1 MSGFTRERVTGGLS
15 MAARPGSVIFVLIT
29 IFIDAIGF
37 GLIMPVL
44 PQLLMRVGDIGLSD
58 AIGVGAWMGL
68 AMAVASFISAPILGN
83 LSDRYGRRPTLL
95 ISLGG
100 LAVDYLFLAVAHTLP
115 LIFIGRILS
124 GAFGGSYSTAM
135 AAIADITP
143 VKERAKTFGFVSAA
157 FGVGFV
163 LGPAIGGLLGEYGE
177 RAPFYVA
184 AAIAG
189 LNFIYGLIVF
199 PETLKPENRRAFSLA
214 RANPLGALK
223 VLRGI
228 PGMAGVV
235 IVLILWQIASLV
247 YPMTWSFYGIAQF
260 GWSPRLIG
268 LSLAA
273 VGVTIA
279 LSQTF
284 ITGPAVKKFGERD
297 AATIG
302 LIVAIAGF
310 VSYAFITETWM
321 AFAAMVFIA
330 LQGLVQPSLM
340 AMLSR
345 RATPETQGEVQGISA
360 MTLGLGSIIAPLV
373 LTTPMAYF
381 TGPDAPVYFPGA
393 PYVIAAGFGVVGLVM
408 LRRLPRVTPA

>member
-1 MSGFTRERVTGGLS
+1 V
-15 MAARPGSVIFVLIT
+15 AARPGSAIFVLIT

-44 PQLLMRVGDIGLSD
+44 PQLLMRVGGLELPD
-58 AIGVGAWMGL
+58 AIGIGAWMGL
-68 AMAVASFISAPILGN
+68 AMAVAAFVSAPVLGN
-83 LSDRYGRRPTLL
+83 LSDRFGRRPILL

-100 LAVDYLFLAVAHTLP
+100 LAVDYLLLAVANTLP
-115 LIFIGRILS
+115 LVFAGRVLS
-124 GAFGGSYSTAM
+124 GFFGGSYSTAM
-135 AAIADITP
+135 AALSDITP
-143 VKERAKTFGFVSAA
+143 PDERAKTFGFVSAA

-184 AAIAG
+184 AAMAG
-189 LNFIYGLIVF
+189 LNLLYGMIIF
-199 PETLKPENRRAFSLA
+199 PETLKAGNRRPFSLA
-214 RANPLGALK
+214 RANPMGAFR
-223 VLRGI
+223 VMQAI
-228 PGMAGVV
+228 PGMTGVAV
-235 IVLILWQIASLV
+235 VLILWQIASLV

-260 GWSPRLIG
+260 GWTARMIG

-273 VGVTIA
+273 VGITIA
-279 LSQTF
+279 ISQIF
-284 ITGPAVKKFGERD
+284 ITGPAVKRFGERD

-302 LIVAIAGF
+302 LVVAVAGF
-310 VSYAFITETWM
+310 LTYAFITETWM

-360 MTLGLGSIIAPLV
+360 MALGLGSIAGPLV
-373 LTTPMAYF
+373 LTSPMAYF
-381 TGPDAPVYFPGA
+381 TSADAPFYFPGA
-393 PYVIAAGFGVVGLVM
+393 PYVIAAGFGLAALVM
-408 LRRLPRVTPA
+408 LRWLPRASRV

>member
-1 MSGFTRERVTGGLS
+1 

-44 PQLLMRVGDIGLSD
+44 PQLLMRVGDIELSD
-58 AIGVGAWMGL
+58 AIGIGAWMGL

-83 LSDRYGRRPTLL
+83 LSDRYGRRPILL

-143 VKERAKTFGFVSAA
+143 VEERAKTFGFVSAA

-163 LGPAIGGLLGEYGE
+163 LGPAIGGMLGEYGE

-184 AAIAG
+184 AAMAG

-381 TGPDAPVYFPGA
+381 TGPNAPVYFPGA

>member
-1 MSGFTRERVTGGLS
+1 
-15 MAARPGSVIFVLIT
+15 MAARSASAVFVLIT

-44 PQLLMRVGDIGLSD
+44 PQLLMRVGQIELSD
-58 AIGVGAWMGL
+58 AIEIGAWMGL
-68 AMAVASFISAPILGN
+68 AMAVASFVSAPILGN
-83 LSDRYGRRPTLL
+83 LSDRFGRRPILL
-95 ISLGG
+95 ISLAG
-100 LAVDYLFLAVAHTLP
+100 LAVDYLLLAVASTLP

-135 AAIADITP
+135 AALSDFTPAD
-143 VKERAKTFGFVSAA
+143 ERAKIFGFVSAA

-184 AAIAG
+184 SSLAG
-189 LNFIYGLIVF
+189 INLLYGLFVF
-199 PETLKPENRRAFSLA
+199 PETLKAENRRSFLLT
-214 RANPLGALK
+214 RANPLGAFRIMRA
-223 VLRGI
+223 V
-228 PGMAGVV
+228 PGMTGVAV
-235 IVLILWQIASLV
+235 VLTLWQIASLV

-260 GWSPRLIG
+260 GWSTRMIG
-268 LSLAA
+268 ISLAA
-273 VGVTIA
+273 VGITIA

-302 LIVAIAGF
+302 LAVAICGF
-310 VSYAFITETWM
+310 FTYALITETWM
-321 AFAAMVFIA
+321 AFAAMAFIA

-360 MTLGLGSIIAPLV
+360 MALGLGSIAGPLV
-373 LTTPMAYF
+373 LTSPMAYF
-381 TGPDAPVYFPGA
+381 TSAEAPYHFPGA
-393 PYVIAAGFGVVGLVM
+393 PYVIAAFFGLAALVM
-408 LRRLPRVTPA
+408 LRRLPRVGA

>member
-1 MSGFTRERVTGGLS
+1 

-44 PQLLMRVGDIGLSD
+44 PQLLMRVGNIELSD

-83 LSDRYGRRPTLL
+83 LSDRYGRRPILL

-143 VKERAKTFGFVSAA
+143 VEERAKTFGFVSAA

-184 AAIAG
+184 AAMAG

-310 VSYAFITETWM
+310 ISYAFITETWM

>member
-1 MSGFTRERVTGGLS
+1 
-15 MAARPGSVIFVLIT
+15 MAARPGSVIFILIT

-44 PQLLMRVGDIGLSD
+44 PQLLMRVGNIELSD

-83 LSDRYGRRPTLL
+83 LSDRYGRRPILL

-143 VKERAKTFGFVSAA
+143 VEERAKTFGFVSAA

-184 AAIAG
+184 AAMAG

-360 MTLGLGSIIAPLV
+360 MTMGLGSIIAPLV

-381 TGPDAPVYFPGA
+381 TGPNAPIYFPGA
-393 PYVIAAGFGVVGLVM
+393 PYVIAAGFGAVALVM